1 MGDKWARLN
10 QLANKPA
17 PAVRDEAI
25 TDTMVDLAVYSL
37 LCRILW
43 EEAHGKKVF
52 KTYYTPPPLRKTIG
66 WTRWLKS

>member
-17 PAVRDEAI
+17 PAVKDEAI
-25 TDTMVDLAVYSL
+25 TDTMADLAVYSL

-43 EEAHGKKVF
+43 EEAHGK
-52 KTYYTPPPLRKTIG
+52 TYSKRITGRGGYG
-66 WTRWLKS
+66 